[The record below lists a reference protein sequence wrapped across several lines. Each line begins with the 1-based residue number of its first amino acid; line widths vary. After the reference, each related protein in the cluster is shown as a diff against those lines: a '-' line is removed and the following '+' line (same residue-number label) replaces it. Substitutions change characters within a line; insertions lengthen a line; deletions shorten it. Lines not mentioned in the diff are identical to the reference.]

1 MLIFDEP
8 TSGLDLVHMKQVA
21 ELLRTLARDGKVVL
35 VITHD
40 TELVREVADR
50 VVDFDKA

>member
-1 MLIFDEP
+1 
-8 TSGLDLVHMKQVA
+8 MKQVA
-21 ELLRTLARDGKVVL
+21 GLLRILASDGKVVL

-50 VVDFDKA
+50 VLDFDTM